1 MRAGRD
7 NADLAQL
14 GINDLPLHYVKLKQS
29 VSRQAGCSPLRH
41 ICPSD
46 STLDISLC
54 SLPGLLDAPY
64 VVILASPASSNGRS
78 ARSSSARCRPR
89 SN

>member
-29 VSRQAGCSPLRH
+29 VSRQADARLFA
-41 ICPSD
+41 IYV
-46 STLDISLC
+46 LDISLC
-54 SLPGLLDAPY
+54 SLPGLLGAPY

-78 ARSSSARCRPR
+78 ARSSLGRCRPR
-89 SN
+89 PN